1 MIHESE
7 LYFFMYTYSSEKKL
21 LLSQIAA
28 DRIKYICI
36 DKILHCKVRIESN
49 LTSIYM
55 SIIQILFYE
64 PIKLF

>member
-36 DKILHCKVRIESN
+36 DEILHCKVRIESN